1 MKKIYLKPE
10 VDIIQINTNEGMLT
24 ISVGNEYNPDDNTY
38 SRSDLFEDEEEDIF

>member
-10 VDIIQINTNEGMLT
+10 LDIILINTNEGMLT
-24 ISVGNEYNPDDNTY
+24 ISAGNEYTEGDITY